1 MKRILPFLS
10 ALLIALGNL
19 RGDEAITWLVHYEAT
34 HRSASN

>member
-10 ALLIALGNL
+10 ALLLALGNL